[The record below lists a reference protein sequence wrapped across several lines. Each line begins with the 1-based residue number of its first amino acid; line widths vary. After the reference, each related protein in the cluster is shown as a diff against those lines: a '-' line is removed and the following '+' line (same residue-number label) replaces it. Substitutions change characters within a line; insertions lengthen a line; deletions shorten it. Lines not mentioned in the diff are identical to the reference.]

1 MDSPDTVT
9 THRAEPRF
17 ERRTVDGQELRIAV
31 WAGSSADKPPL
42 LLFNGIG
49 SRIELVAPFVEHL
62 DPERE
67 IIALDVPGTG
77 ESPATQFPY
86 RLWMIARMVGRL
98 LDQLKIERV
107 DTLGVS
113 WGGTLA
119 QQFALQNPRRCRRLV
134 LAATAAAVEPC
145 DAYAACITRC
155 LDELDTDADMERIA
169 AGVVARLSGPQA
181 LPEGLQ
187 LARFCQAQVRAA
199 TWRRALA
206 AMLGFD
212 RRAALAHIAVP
223 TLLLA
228 GQRDPITPPAVLRA
242 MAVAVKGSALVE
254 LPGVGH
260 LPHLEAPDAFDWAL
274 LDFLRG
280 AQPARVH

>member
-1 MDSPDTVT
+1 MPLPTFSTL
-9 THRAEPRF
+9 
-17 ERRTVDGQELRIAV
+17 G
-31 WAGSSADKPPL
+31 AGPLVL
-42 LLFNGIG
+42 LLHG
-49 SRIELVAPFVEHL
+49 SGGGFRSFAPQVETLASLGWRAVAWDMPGYGYSAPIEPYGFKGLA
-62 DPERE
+62 ERC
-67 IIALDVPGTG
+67 IALIEALAPGGGAVTLVG
-77 ESPATQFPY
+77 QG
-86 RLWMIARMVGRL
+86 MGGMVAQEVALRRP
-98 LDQLKIERV
+98 DRV
-107 DTLGVS
+107 G
-113 WGGTLA
+113 
-119 QQFALQNPRRCRRLV
+119 RLV
-134 LAATAAAVEPC
+134 LAATAAAVEPA
-145 DAYAACITRC
+145 DAYAGYIARC
-155 LDELDTDADMERIA
+155 LDELGTGADMERIA
-169 AGVVARLSGPQA
+169 PGVVARLSGPQA

-228 GQRDPITPPAVLRA
+228 GQHDPITPPAVLRA